1 MKISIPL
8 ALGIV
13 VALSGCAS
21 QFPVMDKDPNM
32 SDEKEYITGSMLP
45 QRNNG
50 NKVEK
55 LTAEQVEEFQRS
67 ANAARG
73 TLPTNK

>member
-8 ALGIV
+8 AFGIV

-21 QFPVMDKDPNM
+21 QFPVMEKDPGVGE
-32 SDEKEYITGSMLP
+32 EKEYVTGSMLP

-50 NKVEK
+50 NKVDK
-55 LTAEQVEEFQRS
+55 LTKDQVEEFQRS